1 MGTRLGGRLNRPISR
16 KLHSVVLSTVVHY
29 CLAAGDQSHYGPVV
43 TVNNARQFPLPSGL
57 IELQMTHEWFV
68 V

>member
-1 MGTRLGGRLNRPISR
+1 MTKFSFGVEIPF
-16 KLHSVVLSTVVHY
+16 HY

-43 TVNNARQFPLPSGL
+43 TVNNARQFPLHSGL
-57 IELQMTHEWFV
+57 IELQMTHRWFV